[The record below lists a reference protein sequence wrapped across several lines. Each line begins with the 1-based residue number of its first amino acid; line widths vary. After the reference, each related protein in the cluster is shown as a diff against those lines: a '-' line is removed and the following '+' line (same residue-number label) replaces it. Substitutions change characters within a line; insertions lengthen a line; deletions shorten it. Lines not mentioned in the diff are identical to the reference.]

1 MNKDFF
7 KIDHKITLL
16 DILKVLNISEDDLAF
31 ENNNYVLFPENI
43 YDSSFTLYGLIG
55 KNL

>member
-16 DILKVLNISEDDLAF
+16 DILKVLNISEDDLSF

-43 YDSSFTLYGLIG
+43 YIEDFVSFE
-55 KNL
+55 NLKKK